1 MSERAPALRDPY
13 ALGRWLVRPSP
24 CSSSLRWRCRRSSW
38 CRSPSRRPASSLSRR
53 RRCRCSWYEAYFT
66 TPEWTNATV
75 YSVVLAVLTTALS
88 LLIGIPAA
96 FGLARGDFR
105 GRGAVTLLI
114 VAPLVV
120 PVILIAIA
128 EYFFMA
134 EINLIGTTPG
144 LVIAHTLLAMPFVVI
159 IVTASLRGYDRSF
172 ERAAMSMGASP
183 LRTFWH
189 VTLPLIRPSVISAAL
204 FAFLA
209 SFGEF
214 LTSLFVIGSTRST
227 LPIQLWKGIR
237 FEPTRPSPPRP
248 RCWWR
253 SASWRWSRWSWR
265 GGRRSGGVP
274 SPPAAANPGYPAP
287 GPRAARERRYR

>member
-1 MSERAPALRDPY
+1 MSAATPATARKRFDPFDLGSRLVVAFAVVVVIAMAIPALFVIPVSFSATRFLKFPPET
-13 ALGRWLVRPSP
+13 L
-24 CSSSLRWRCRRSSW
+24 SLRW
-38 CRSPSRRPASSLSRR
+38 
-53 RRCRCSWYEAYFT
+53 YESYFT
-66 TPEWTNATV
+66 TPEWTDATLF
-75 YSVVLAVLTTALS
+75 SLLLAVLTTACS

-96 FGLARGDFR
+96 FGLARGHFR
-105 GRGAVTLLI
+105 GRQLVTLLLI
-114 VAPLVV
+114 APLLV

-134 EINLIGTTPG
+134 EVNLIGTTPG

-172 ERAAMSMGASP
+172 ERAAMSMGAGP
-183 LRTFWH
+183 LRTFWY

-237 FEPTRPSPPRP
+237 FETNPTIAAA
-248 RCWWR
+248 
-253 SASWRWSRWSWR
+253 ASMLIGISLLALFAAELARWQTH
-265 GGRRSGGVP
+265 RRSDVQP
-274 SPPAAANPGYPAP
+274 TAS
-287 GPRAARERRYR
+287 R

>member
-1 MSERAPALRDPY
+1 MSDAIPISRRKLRDPY
-13 ALGRWLVRPSP
+13 QVGRWLVVALAVLIVVAMAVPALFVVPVSFSATRFLKFPP
-24 CSSSLRWRCRRSSW
+24 EALSLRW
-38 CRSPSRRPASSLSRR
+38 
-53 RRCRCSWYEAYFT
+53 YESYFT
-66 TPEWTNATV
+66 TPEWTDSTA
-75 YSVVLAVLTTALS
+75 YSLVLALLTTAAS

-96 FGLARGDFR
+96 FGLARGQFR
-105 GRGAVTLLI
+105 GRQLVTLLI
-114 VAPLVV
+114 IAPLIV

-134 EINLIGTTPG
+134 ELNLIGTTPG

-172 ERAAMSMGASP
+172 ERAAMSMGAGP

-189 VTLPLIRPSVISAAL
+189 VTLPLIRPGVVSAAL

-214 LTSLFVIGSTRST
+214 LVSLFVIGSTRST

-237 FEPTRPSPPRP
+237 FETNPTI
-248 RCWWR
+248 
-253 SASWRWSRWSWR
+253 
-265 GGRRSGGVP
+265 
-274 SPPAAANPGYPAP
+274 AAAASMLVGVSL
-287 GPRAARERRYR
+287 

>member
-1 MSERAPALRDPY
+1 MTDPAPAVRAPRDPY
-13 ALGRWLVRPSP
+13 AFGRWLVFAFAVLVVVMMAVPALFVVPVSFSP
-24 CSSSLRWRCRRSSW
+24 TRFLTFPPPALSLQ
-38 CRSPSRRPASSLSRR
+38 
-53 RRCRCSWYEAYFT
+53 WYETYFR
-66 TPEWTNATV
+66 TPEWTGATI
-75 YSVVLAVLTTALS
+75 YSVVLAVQTTAAS

-105 GRGAVTLLI
+105 GRGAITLLI

-134 EINLIGTTPG
+134 EINLIGTTLG

-159 IVTASLRGYDRSF
+159 IVTAALRGYDRSF
-172 ERAAMSMGASP
+172 ERAAMSMGADP

-214 LTSLFVIGSTRST
+214 LVSLFVIGSTRST

-237 FEPTRPSPPRP
+237 FESNPTIAAAASLLVAVSLIALLAFELARWQTR
-248 RCWWR
+248 RR
-253 SASWRWSRWSWR
+253 SALT
-265 GGRRSGGVP
+265 P
-274 SPPAAANPGYPAP
+274 
-287 GPRAARERRYR
+287 

>member
-1 MSERAPALRDPY
+1 MRGARAVSGRAVRDPY
-13 ALGRWLVRPSP
+13 ELGHGVVIAIAILVVVAMAVPALFVVPVSFSP
-24 CSSSLRWRCRRSSW
+24 TRFLTFPPESFSWR
-38 CRSPSRRPASSLSRR
+38 
-53 RRCRCSWYEAYFT
+53 WYESYFA
-66 TPEWTNATV
+66 TPEWTESTI
-75 YSVVLAVLTTALS
+75 YSVVLAILTTGTS
-88 LLIGIPAA
+88 LLLGLPAA
-96 FGLARGDFR
+96 FGLARGHFR
-105 GRGAVTLLI
+105 GRQLITLLI
-114 VAPLVV
+114 IAPLIV

-128 EYFFMA
+128 EYFFMS

-159 IVTASLRGYDRSF
+159 IVTASLRGYDRSY
-172 ERAAMSMGASP
+172 ERAAMSMGAGP

-237 FEPTRPSPPRP
+237 FETNPTIAAAASMLVAVSLLALLAVELARWQTRRRNETRPAVQP
-248 RCWWR
+248 
-253 SASWRWSRWSWR
+253 
-265 GGRRSGGVP
+265 
-274 SPPAAANPGYPAP
+274 
-287 GPRAARERRYR
+287 

>member
-1 MSERAPALRDPY
+1 MRDAAASARRAPNPY
-13 ALGRWLVRPSP
+13 ELGRRLVVAFAIFVVIAMAIPALFVVPVSFSATRFLMFPP
-24 CSSSLRWRCRRSSW
+24 ETLSLR
-38 CRSPSRRPASSLSRR
+38 
-53 RRCRCSWYEAYFT
+53 WYEAYFT
-66 TPEWTNATV
+66 TPEWTDATV
-75 YSVVLAVLTTALS
+75 YSLVLAVLTTALS

-96 FGLARGDFR
+96 FGLARGTFR
-105 GRGAVTLLI
+105 GRQLVTLLI
-114 VAPLVV
+114 IAPLVV

-134 EINLIGTTPG
+134 ELNLIGTTPG

-159 IVTASLRGYDRSF
+159 IVTATLRGYDRSF
-172 ERAAMSMGASP
+172 ERAAMSMGAAP
-183 LRTFWH
+183 LRTFWY

-237 FEPTRPSPPRP
+237 FETNPTIAAAASMLVAVSVLALVAVEFARWQTRRRNDLRPSL
-248 RCWWR
+248 
-253 SASWRWSRWSWR
+253 S
-265 GGRRSGGVP
+265 
-274 SPPAAANPGYPAP
+274 
-287 GPRAARERRYR
+287 E